1 MCLNVE
7 RYYIHIPQGY
17 YQLQQTQH
25 LLVSFIYNLYSQSHT
40 QDQHEY
46 QYHLRLKFNMNINIY
61 NHSPLSLLLV
71 QVVAIVVGS
80 TRRHYCRYKF
90 KVFLCNM
97 LLLLESNSRLLEN
110 NLMCYCYNLLIKVNL
125 LIIIC
130 IFSAIVYWL
139 YILIFMLN
147 FSLR

>member
-61 NHSPLSLLLV
+61 NQYTMAEKMH
-71 QVVAIVVGS
+71 
-80 TRRHYCRYKF
+80 
-90 KVFLCNM
+90 
-97 LLLLESNSRLLEN
+97 
-110 NLMCYCYNLLIKVNL
+110 
-125 LIIIC
+125 IIINKLTF
-130 IFSAIVYWL
+130 INKL
-139 YILIFMLN
+139 
-147 FSLR
+147 